1 MTREMVCLLSK
12 LRTEQK
18 VEIDLDLSELDLTAA
33 ESAATYQEIK
43 DYVQETFGFQVTS
56 LQIAQT
62 KRSLGLPVGLNYN
75 PSKKET
81 HHIPQCP
88 PEKAAAIR
96 AALEHFQML

>member
-1 MTREMVCLLSK
+1 M
-12 LRTEQK
+12 
-18 VEIDLDLSELDLTAA
+18 EIDLDLSELDLTAA
-33 ESAATYQEIK
+33 ESAATYEEIK
-43 DYVQETFGFQVTS
+43 DFVQENFGFRVTS

-75 PSKKET
+75 PSKKDT

-96 AALEHFQML
+96 TALEHFQML

>member
-1 MTREMVCLLSK
+1 MSK

-18 VEIDLDLSELDLTAA
+18 AEIDLDLSELDLTAA
-33 ESAATYQEIK
+33 ESAATYEEIK
-43 DYVQETFGFQVTS
+43 DFVQENFGFRVTS

-62 KRSLGLPVGLNYN
+62 KRSLGLPVGFNYN

-81 HHIPQCP
+81 HYIPQCP

-96 AALEHFQML
+96 TALEHFQML

>member
-1 MTREMVCLLSK
+1 M
-12 LRTEQK
+12 
-18 VEIDLDLSELDLTAA
+18 EIDLDLSELDLTAA

-62 KRSLGLPVGLNYN
+62 KRSLGLPVGVNYN

-88 PEKAAAIR
+88 PEKTTAIR
-96 AALEHFQML
+96 AALEHFRML

>member
-1 MTREMVCLLSK
+1 M
-12 LRTEQK
+12 
-18 VEIDLDLSELDLTAA
+18 EIDLDLSELDLTSA

-43 DYVQETFGFQVTS
+43 DYVQENFSFQVTS

-62 KRSLGLPVGLNYN
+62 KRSLGLPVGVNYN

-81 HHIPQCP
+81 HNIPQCP

-96 AALEHFQML
+96 TALEHFQML

>member
-1 MTREMVCLLSK
+1 M
-12 LRTEQK
+12 
-18 VEIDLDLSELDLTAA
+18 EIDLDLSELDLTAA

>member
-1 MTREMVCLLSK
+1 MLSK

-33 ESAATYQEIK
+33 ESAATYEEIK
-43 DYVQETFGFQVTS
+43 DYVQEHFGFQVSS

-62 KRSLGLPVGLNYN
+62 KRSLGLPVGVNYN

-81 HHIPQCP
+81 HYIPQCP

-96 AALEHFQML
+96 TALEYFQML